1 VGRVFGAEL
10 PGSARNHKGLSLSI
24 VRLDLIRIP
33 AAILVLTLLACG
45 CSKRA
50 ERIVGNERLIRGPAG
65 LGTTTVQTSTPDR
78 DTYVTPGTAN
88 YGPVLLVGSNSSG
101 FEARAF
107 FKFSTFSLPDT
118 TLPGF
123 VPGNILFDLP
133 QSGVLRIPP
142 SHLSL
147 RLGGLSASLVDSGT
161 IAWPGPSITTP
172 LASKEYQGEVHLVLD
187 LGPAFNQFKGWAL
200 DPSSAP
206 AFALEATT
214 RDTVAAFQSG
224 VARFRVPY
232 SWNKQGTT
240 TYDTLNTTA
249 ALDLYLH
256 PPLNP
261 AATGSETTLRL
272 GGGFEPSVAIRAPVP
287 AIAAGVSVNE
297 LRFVLPVLGTFPA
310 VDGSAVYDSSYF
322 INVYRITGDWL
333 EGATDLSSVP
343 YDATPVVILSGKNA
357 PQADT
362 LSVPLPTSLA
372 RGWFQNPASNYGVLL
387 TVRSANVNA
396 GLLLGSREST
406 TPPVLRLSTTTPPP
420 GRF

>member
-1 VGRVFGAEL
+1 VRPL
-10 PGSARNHKGLSLSI
+10 PI
-24 VRLDLIRIP
+24 RLP
-33 AAILVLTLLACG
+33 ATLLALPLLLCG

-65 LGTTTVQTSTPDR
+65 VGTTAVQTSTPDR

-101 FEARAF
+101 FEARSF
-107 FKFSTFSLPDT
+107 FKSLKFNLPDT

-123 VPGNILFDLP
+123 TPGNILFDLP

-142 SHLSL
+142 SHLSV
-147 RLGGLSASLVDSGT
+147 RFGGVSSSLVDSGT

-172 LASKEYQGEVHLVLD
+172 LASKDYQGEARLVLD

-206 AFALEATT
+206 AFVLEATT
-214 RDTVAAFQSG
+214 RDTVAAFQAG
-224 VARFRVPY
+224 AARFRAVY
-232 SWNKQGTT
+232 SWNRQGTAV
-240 TYDTLNTTA
+240 YDTVNSTA

-256 PPLNP
+256 SPLNP
-261 AATGSETTLRL
+261 PPTGAETALQL
-272 GGGFEPSVAIRAPVP
+272 GGPFEPSVAIRAPVP
-287 AIAAGVSVNE
+287 AIGSGVSVNE
-297 LRFVLPVLGTFPA
+297 LRFVLPVLGTIPA
-310 VDGSAVYDSSYF
+310 VDRSVVYDSSYF
-322 INVYRITGDWL
+322 INVYRITGDWP
-333 EGATDLSSVP
+333 EGATDLSAVP
-343 YDATPVVILSGKNA
+343 YNTTPIAIISGKNA
-357 PQADT
+357 PAADT
-362 LSVPLPTSLA
+362 LSVPLPTSIA
-372 RGWFQNPASNYGVLL
+372 RSWFQDPASNYGVLL

-396 GLLLGSREST
+396 GLLLGSRESP

>member
-1 VGRVFGAEL
+1 M
-10 PGSARNHKGLSLSI
+10 
-24 VRLDLIRIP
+24 RLDPIRIP

-88 YGPVLLVGSNSSG
+88 YGAVLLVGRTSA
-101 FEARAF
+101 FEARSF
-107 FKFSTFSLPDT
+107 FKFLAFNLPDT
-118 TLPGF
+118 MLSGF
-123 VPGNILFDLP
+123 TPDSILFILP
-133 QSGVLRIPP
+133 QSGVLRAPP
-142 SHLSL
+142 SLL
-147 RLGGLSASLVDSGT
+147 RVQFGGVTSSLVDSGT
-161 IAWPGPSITTP
+161 IAWPGPAISTP
-172 LASKEYQGEVHLVLD
+172 LASQSFEFNGALRLN

-206 AFALEATT
+206 AFALEGTAL
-214 RDTVAAFQSG
+214 DGIAAFQSG
-224 VARFRVPY
+224 AAVFRVYY
-232 SWNKQGTT
+232 SWNKQGT
-240 TYDTLNTTA
+240 A
-249 ALDLYLH
+249 AHDSTSSGAGLDLYLH
-256 PPLNP
+256 TPISP
-261 AATGSETTLRL
+261 APTGAETTLRL
-272 GGGFEPSVAIRAPVP
+272 GSGFEPSIAIRAPVP

-297 LRFVLPVLGTFPA
+297 LRFVLPILGTIPA

-322 INVYRITGDWL
+322 INVYRITADWS

-343 YDATPVVILSGKNA
+343 YDATPVVIVSGKNVQ
-357 PQADT
+357 QADT

-372 RGWFQNPASNYGVLL
+372 RTWFQNPASNYGVLL

-406 TPPVLRLSTTTPPP
+406 TPPVLRLSTTTQPP